1 MLFYHSTFKNS
12 TSDLKS
18 KGRENH
24 IFWLKYNKVVQ
35 DTVMLDNNTGMPL
48 RFQVAE

>member
-24 IFWLKYNKVVQ
+24 IFWAETQQRFPGHMLGCHEDFKLPGKCNK
-35 DTVMLDNNTGMPL
+35 
-48 RFQVAE
+48 